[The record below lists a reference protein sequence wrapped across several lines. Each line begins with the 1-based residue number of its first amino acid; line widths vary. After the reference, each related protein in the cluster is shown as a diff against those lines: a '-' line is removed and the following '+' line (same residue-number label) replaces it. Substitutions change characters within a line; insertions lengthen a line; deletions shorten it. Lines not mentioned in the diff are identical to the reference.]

1 MMGILF
7 IIGFLKILNDSV
19 QKKKLENTISKIE
32 NSRKKMEKEI
42 VRIEKEYIVSKEKL
56 EKANYDLEKNILLI
70 KKVKLLELRELGL
83 QNTKLNEE
91 LKIKKSNIISL
102 NNEID
107 ILQKEIIKWKRTGK
121 FYNFVYNYFNFIL
134 IFFLIS
140 VSIYFYFVIRQ
151 KQILKTISE
160 EKKNWQEGFK
170 KAKQNS
176 QQKIRNSQEEI
187 IKKEIDIDKKREQ
200 TENLL
205 SHANKKKQQAQL
217 YLPTFKT
224 IINNLK
230 LKIAKLTEEINRK
243 KGYYKLSTSSENQEN
258 KKMSYKDFDWNDPYI
273 GGTGGVDNKREEF
286 KMEVQNPYG
295 FETFE
300 SKNG

>member
-32 NSRKKMEKEI
+32 NSRKKMEKDI
-42 VRIEKEYIVSKEKL
+42 VRIEKEYLVSKEKL

-70 KKVKLLELRELGL
+70 KKVKVLELRELGL

-107 ILQKEIIKWKRTGK
+107 ILKKQIIKWKRTGK

-134 IFFLIS
+134 IFFLIL

-160 EKKNWQEGFK
+160 
-170 KAKQNS
+170 AKRNS
-176 QQKIRNSQEEI
+176 QQKIRNSQQEI
-187 IKKEIDIDKKREQ
+187 RKKEQNIDIKQEQ
-200 TENLL
+200 TKSLL
-205 SHANKKKQQAQL
+205 SHANKKKQQAQS
-217 YLPTFKT
+217 YLPSFE
-224 IINNLK
+224 IIIQNLK
-230 LKIAKLTEEINRK
+230 LRNAALTEEIK
-243 KGYYKLSTSSENQEN
+243 KMKGYFTLSTSSEKQEN
-258 KKMSYKDFDWNDPYI
+258 KSKNYNQDFNWQNAD
-273 GGTGGVDNKREEF
+273 TGVYERETSE
-286 KMEVQNPYG
+286 MEIDQNPYWLQD
-295 FETFE
+295 E
-300 SKNG
+300 

>member
-1 MMGILF
+1 MGILF

-32 NSRKKMEKEI
+32 NSRKKMEKDI
-42 VRIEKEYIVSKEKL
+42 VRIEKEYLVSKEKL

-70 KKVKLLELRELGL
+70 KKVKVLELRELGL

-107 ILQKEIIKWKRTGK
+107 ILKKQIIKWKRTGK

-134 IFFLIS
+134 IFFLIL

-160 EKKNWQEGFK
+160 
-170 KAKQNS
+170 AKRNS
-176 QQKIRNSQEEI
+176 QQKIRNSQQEI
-187 IKKEIDIDKKREQ
+187 RKKEQNIDIKQEQ
-200 TENLL
+200 TKSLL
-205 SHANKKKQQAQL
+205 SHANKKKQQAQS
-217 YLPTFKT
+217 YLPSFE
-224 IINNLK
+224 IIIQNLK
-230 LKIAKLTEEINRK
+230 LRNAALTEEIK
-243 KGYYKLSTSSENQEN
+243 KMKGYFTLSTSSEKQEN
-258 KKMSYKDFDWNDPYI
+258 KSKNYNQDFNWQNAD
-273 GGTGGVDNKREEF
+273 TGVYERETSE
-286 KMEVQNPYG
+286 MEIDQNPYWLQD
-295 FETFE
+295 E
-300 SKNG
+300 

>member
-1 MMGILF
+1 MGILF

-19 QKKKLENTISKIE
+19 KKKKLENTISKIE
-32 NSRKKMEKEI
+32 NSRKKMEKDI
-42 VRIEKEYIVSKEKL
+42 VRIEKEYLVSKEKL

-70 KKVKLLELRELGL
+70 KKTKVLELRELGL

-107 ILQKEIIKWKRTGK
+107 ILTKEIIKWKRTDK

-134 IFFLIS
+134 IFFLIL

-151 KQILKTISE
+151 NQILKTISE
-160 EKKNWQEGFK
+160 EKQD
-170 KAKQNS
+170 S
-176 QQKIRNSQEEI
+176 QQKIRNSQEKI
-187 IKKEIDIDKKREQ
+187 IKKEKEIDKKREQ
-200 TENLL
+200 TKILL

-224 IINNLK
+224 MMNNLK
-230 LKIAKLTEEINRK
+230 SKNAALKEEIYK
-243 KGYYKLSTSSENQEN
+243 LKGYFPLSTSSENQE
-258 KKMSYKDFDWNDPYI
+258 KKPKKTSSIFDWNDQDI
-273 GGTGGVDNKREEF
+273 GGTGGVDKREKF
-286 KMEVQNPYG
+286 KMENEQNP
-295 FETFE
+295 FW
-300 SKNG
+300 